1 MNDLEPRVQQL
12 ENNHNLL
19 VAELHQI
26 NKTLAK
32 MEQTLER
39 FAEIVT
45 KLSVLEEKVHSNTAR
60 IKDLEEDSVKI
71 KDNTQRNLWGIIII
85 FFSSLISFIYQS
97 GK

>member
-1 MNDLEPRVQQL
+1 MEELEPRVQRL

-26 NKTLAK
+26 NKTLSK
-32 MEQTLER
+32 MEQTLEK
-39 FAEIVT
+39 FADIIT
-45 KLSVLEEKVHSNTAR
+45 KLSVLEEKVHSNTTR

-85 FFSSLISFIYQS
+85 FFSGLISFIYQT

>member
-1 MNDLEPRVQQL
+1 MIDLEPRVQQL

-32 MEQTLER
+32 MEQTLEK
-39 FAEIVT
+39 FADIVT
-45 KLSVLEEKVHSNTAR
+45 KLSVLEEKVHSNTGR
-60 IKDLEEDSVKI
+60 IKDLEDSHAKGMWAIV
-71 KDNTQRNLWGIIII
+71 TTFLAG
-85 FFSSLISFIYQS
+85 LASFIYQM

>member
-1 MNDLEPRVQQL
+1 MMIDLEPRVQQL

-32 MEQTLER
+32 MEQTLEK
-39 FAEIVT
+39 FADIVT
-45 KLSVLEEKVHSNTAR
+45 KLSVLEEKVHSNTGR
-60 IKDLEEDSVKI
+60 IKDLEDSQAKGMWAIV
-71 KDNTQRNLWGIIII
+71 TTFLAG
-85 FFSSLISFIYQS
+85 LASFIYQM